1 MENKKTQIKP
11 IIGRIGGKWRLSK
24 WIIEHIKRFEWSL
37 YVEPFCGS
45 AAIYFQLLNDG
56 IPELIKSRGHHPR
69 FVLNDLDSRIIN
81 LYRVC
86 RDFPELLA
94 YAVYFTPYSRE
105 EHKTAQKGEA
115 IDDLIEM
122 CNRFL
127 VDGWQSIGHSNG
139 NGWGKAKYTEID
151 EFKEPIGSYKYIP
164 SRILTASQHLG
175 QQFNELREGINSIQD
190 TTLRQQSEQ
199 AFNAILSEVQKTL
212 ETDIRVELVRKF
224 LVNGWQSVGSALD
237 RKNKN
242 GDNNGSFAKTT
253 IGNVDSRCP
262 EGFSDISI
270 RLTTASPHFQEISE
284 LKKVYLENDDFEK
297 VCRRWDTGHSLHYL
311 DAPYYDKEHYYS
323 EKFTKEC
330 HQRLCQMAHE
340 LEGQVIIS
348 YYPHPDI
355 LAMYSEN
362 DWEYHYK
369 ETVASSAGV
378 TRNSKT
384 KTRPK
389 RTELLLVR
397 KNKNT
402 ENKIINLNGQLNL
415 F

>member
-1 MENKKTQIKP
+1 MTKTLIKP
-11 IIGRIGGKWRLSK
+11 IIGRVGGKWRISN
-24 WIIEHIKRFEWSL
+24 WIIEHIERFDWSL

-45 AAIYFQLLNDG
+45 GAIYFQLLNKG
-56 IPELIKSRGHHPR
+56 IPERIKARGHHPR
-69 FVLNDLDSRIIN
+69 FVLNDMDSRIIN
-81 LYRVC
+81 LYRCC

-94 YAVYFTPYSRE
+94 YATYFTPYSRE
-105 EHKTAQKGEA
+105 EHRDAQKGEA
-115 IDDLIEM
+115 VDNLIDM

-127 VDGWQSIGHSNG
+127 VDGWQGFAQNTGES
-139 NGWGKAKYTEID
+139 WGISTLTVKGGRSGKSGGEVSTKAYNCLPEK
-151 EFKEPIGSYKYIP
+151 
-164 SRILTASQHLG
+164 LLLASQHLG
-175 QQFNELREGINSIQD
+175 ERFNELKMGIESIPD
-190 TTLRQQSEQ
+190 ETLREQSKL
-199 AFNAILSEVQKTL
+199 ALDAILGEVQKTL
-212 ETDIRVELVRKF
+212 ETDIRVEFCRRF
-224 LVNGWQSVGSALD
+224 LVDGWQSMAKMIGEEFGVAPRED
-237 RKNKN
+237 R
-242 GDNNGSFAKTT
+242 GDV
-253 IGNVDSRCP
+253 NV
-262 EGFSDISI
+262 FNSI
-270 RLTTASPHFQEISE
+270 PTRLTTASPHLQEISE

-297 VCRRWDTGHSLHYL
+297 VCRRWDTPHSLHYL
-311 DAPYYDKEHYYS
+311 DPPYFGKEDYYS

-330 HQRLCQMAHE
+330 HLRLCQMVHE

-362 DWEYHYK
+362 DWEFHFK

-402 ENKIINLNGQLNL
+402 EKKIINLSGQMSL